1 MKHDLSKPTD
11 PNVELIREYV
21 DKLFEQKVVP
31 IRESFNAFENKLIG
45 VMNEKVEEVKVK
57 FGLEHKTA
65 LEKISDVLEKKIA
78 FINEELEKK
87 QNEHKTLVDGRIQ
100 EYVLESEN
108 RIKSKYDINIKKIQ
122 DDLDN
127 IIVKIGVGV

>member
-1 MKHDLSKPTD
+1 
-11 PNVELIREYV
+11 
-21 DKLFEQKVVP
+21 
-31 IRESFNAFENKLIG
+31 
-45 VMNEKVEEVKVK
+45 MNEKVEEVKVK